1 MANIDEPT
9 GDALLVIRNMAK
21 TKGASPFESL
31 NKDGG
36 KEPGRLSNLEHRR
49 LEGRLRHK
57 LTHQIQGSRL
67 S

>member
-21 TKGASPFESL
+21 TQGASPFESL

-36 KEPGRLSNLEHRR
+36 KELADFESRTFDDWRGASGTTDPSNPGFKTS
-49 LEGRLRHK
+49 
-57 LTHQIQGSRL
+57 
-67 S
+67 